1 MKDVNLKFILFKKR
15 VFKNKGNKWI
25 CIRQMN
31 ITFEDKGEKFN
42 DINEVI
48 Y

>member
-1 MKDVNLKFILFKKR
+1 MS
-15 VFKNKGNKWI
+15 
-25 CIRQMN
+25 

-48 Y
+48 SWKEINWNEKLFIVINFYAINNISLK